1 MAKLFDSVIN
11 MIYRSA
17 TSAKPIRQWLAPVG
31 ALFFGTSLL
40 MIFLAGLKLDHYW
53 GLPDLLPSP
62 YHLIVFIP
70 LLMLGVIL
78 WGWCVVLFFK
88 SKGTPVP
95 FNPPPKLIDTGPYAY
110 TRNPMLSGV
119 VFMFAALG
127 ILMKSITVTFV
138 ITPILILIIV
148 IELKMIEEPELEKR
162 LGEPY
167 RKYKKR
173 VPMFF
178 PKPWQLRQQKK

>member
-1 MAKLFDSVIN
+1 MKELQQKLVDL
-11 MIYRSA
+11 IYRIITGSK
-17 TSAKPIRQWLAPVG
+17 TTRRWLTPAG

-40 MIFLAGLKLDHYW
+40 LIFLAGLRADRYW
-53 GLPDLLPSP
+53 DFPDLLPSP
-62 YHLIVFIP
+62 YHLIVSIP
-70 LLMLGVIL
+70 VLMLGAIM

-119 VFMFAALG
+119 LFMFAALG
-127 ILMKSITVTFV
+127 ILLKSITVTFV
-138 ITPILILIIV
+138 ITPILVLIIV

-162 LGEPY
+162 LGDPY

-173 VPMFF
+173 VPMFL
-178 PKPWQLRQQKK
+178 PKLWHLRQEKK